1 MKRIFKKNQIIVTLL
16 AVLIAVAGY
25 LNYADKN
32 AKIEN
37 AKEANNDTYS
47 EVYSNDEIMS
57 GTGDIP
63 SLDEEENESESTNP
77 DKETSEPG
85 AAVLTNGTSLSSYMV
100 QARLNREQTRSKNK
114 ETLMNVINNDSVTDA
129 EKKKAVKSMVKI
141 TKTVEMEN
149 TIESLL
155 KAKGFE
161 DVIVTISDKQADVII
176 SEQEMDDSKR
186 AQIEDVIKR
195 KTGFSAENI
204 VITPTS
210 DKT

>member
-32 AKIEN
+32 AKIEK